1 MPHSHSGALLILIP
15 LPLPPPARVVR
26 LTSPNLNYLI
36 ILGAILLYTTVYF
49 FVIPTSVAIVQTVN
63 CHVSTLSVCVCVCEI
78 SFSSATIHI
87 SHSIDIAL
95 HNDN

>member
-1 MPHSHSGALLILIP
+1 MDQVPSAEEAEETLKHVEEASKGNSIDGGGRGEVDKGVADTRDP
-15 LPLPPPARVVR
+15 
-26 LTSPNLNYLI
+26 
-36 ILGAILLYTTVYF
+36 LGATH
-49 FVIPTSVAIVQTVN
+49 A
-63 CHVSTLSVCVCVCEI
+63 VSEI